1 MVNFKYTAI
10 SKSGQKVKGVIEA
23 YNEIDAVDRIKQDCD
38 VVLKISE
45 VKGDKPGFLSME
57 IGGNKLDA
65 KAFTMMCRQFAI
77 IVSAGIPIARAVHL
91 IAEKTTD
98 KTLKK
103 MLKQVADDVEAGRSL
118 ATSFEES
125 GGKILPP
132 TFVETLRAGEESG
145 NIDRAFDNMAKH
157 FDKQTKMKGKVKSAL
172 AYPAFVLVIAVV
184 VVIVLMAKVVPTFTA
199 IFDEYGAELPLP
211 TRMLIAMSN
220 FFKNWWIVLLII
232 IAVIIL
238 AYKLYGNTE
247 NGRLKLA
254 KIALKLPV
262 FGNISELN
270 GASQFSNSMT
280 TMLSAGLPLTK
291 AVSITSKVI
300 DNYFISKEVGKL
312 TGKIEEGYSMGGS
325 MRDSGVFPDILVD
338 MVAVGEETG
347 EMESTLGTIS
357 NYYDTELETAI
368 AAAIAK
374 LEPTVLVFLAGVAG
388 FIVIAIYMAMFGM
401 YAAM

>member
-38 VVLKISE
+38 VVLKINE
-45 VKGDKPGFLSME
+45 VKSDKPGFLSME

-91 IAEKTTD
+91 IAEKTTN

-125 GGKILPP
+125 SGKLLPP

-145 NIDRAFDNMAKH
+145 NIDKAFDNMAKH
-157 FDKQTKMKGKVKSAL
+157 CDKQTKMKGKVKSAL

-199 IFDEYGAELPLP
+199 IFDEYGAVLPLP

-220 FFKNWWIVLLII
+220 FFKDWWIVLLII

-247 NGRLKLA
+247 NGRLRLA

-270 GASQFSNSMT
+270 AASQFSNSMT